1 MSAEFAYTS
10 TVDVAQAAAMLRS
23 APRIAVLTHW
33 KPDGDAMGSL
43 LAITRALRAIG
54 ADVQPFVAGPM
65 DPNVLALA
73 APGEVLVA
81 PAQMPGPD
89 RELAVVVDTGA
100 WSQLDPFQDW
110 LRGMRGR
117 VLGLDHHARGDEVA
131 DSRIVD
137 TRCASATQVV
147 ASVVDALGVPFAGAE
162 GARGSIAEAVFAGLA
177 TDTGWF
183 RFKSA
188 DSAVFALASR
198 LLALGVDNQRLVQLL
213 DENERPPRLGM
224 MARALASIEYA
235 GGGTAAIM
243 HLGPDDFSAAHARQ
257 EDIGGIVNA
266 PMVVGSVR
274 VSVLLTQVPGE
285 GAVTKISF
293 RSKPA
298 VLDGQRF
305 TDVNQ
310 LAAEFGGGG
319 HAQAAGARLDMP
331 VAGARERI
339 RAAVERAVAAAIP
352 VQSGRTR
359 A

>member
-1 MSAEFAYTS
+1 MSSSFSYTS
-10 TVDVAQAAAMLRS
+10 TINAAQAAAMLRG
-23 APRIAVLTHW
+23 ARRIAVLTHW

-43 LAITRALRAIG
+43 LALTRALRATG
-54 ADVQPFVAGPM
+54 ADVQAFVAGPM
-65 DPNVLALA
+65 DPNVLALSV
-73 APGEVLVA
+73 PGEVLVA
-81 PAQMPGPD
+81 PAQVPGAD

-110 LRGMRGR
+110 LRSMRGR
-117 VLGLDHHARGDEVA
+117 VLGLDHHARGDDIA
-131 DSRIVD
+131 ASRIVD
-137 TRCASATQVV
+137 TSCASATQVV
-147 ASVVDALGVPFAGAE
+147 ASVIDALGIPFAGSA
-162 GARGSIAEAVFAGLA
+162 GARGSIAEAIFAGLA

-183 RFKSA
+183 LFKSA

-198 LLALGVDNQRLVQLL
+198 LLALGVENQRLVQLL

-224 MARALASIEYA
+224 MSRALASIEYV
-235 GGGTAAIM
+235 GGGTVAIM
-243 HLGPDDFSAAHARQ
+243 HLGPEDFSESGARQ
-257 EDIGGIVNA
+257 EDIGGVVNV

-298 VLDGQRF
+298 VLEGQRF
-305 TDVNQ
+305 TDVNA

-331 VAGARERI
+331 VAEARARI
-339 RAAVERAVAAAIP
+339 RAAVERAVAAAVP
-352 VQSGRTR
+352 AKLAR
-359 A
+359 